1 LQINLRFHQ
10 FYFMEKSHLYKIFSD
25 PVHGFINIP
34 KGIILR
40 LIDHPYV
47 QRLRRIRQL
56 GMGYLVFPGAE
67 HSRFA
72 HALGAT
78 GLMQK
83 ALTNLREKNTTIT
96 NSEYEATLIAVL
108 LHDIGHGPFSHSLE
122 HTFISD
128 FHHEKMTL
136 ALMYKLN
143 DEFDGALDTAIKI
156 FTDQYH
162 KPFLHQLVSSQL
174 DIDRL
179 DYLKRDS
186 WYTGVSEGSIG
197 VDRIIKTMRVHKGH
211 IVVEK
216 KGIYAIEN
224 YILARRLMYMQV
236 YLHKTVM
243 GADKLLIA
251 ILKRVRFL
259 IDNNKSPQIH
269 SPSLLYFLTQNL
281 STFKSISDEII
292 KQYILLE
299 DNDILLCIKY
309 WQYSD
314 DSVLADLSKR
324 FLHRNLF
331 RTTFSKKEFSEIEK
345 QNLWTKTAELLQ
357 KKGITA
363 DDNSIPLYLHFD
375 SSNTEAYK
383 YKNES
388 IWILDGDEKAVE
400 FSKAADTRNVIALT
414 KQVIKPYCVHLK
426 GLSLKIPK

>member
-1 LQINLRFHQ
+1 
-10 FYFMEKSHLYKIFSD
+10 MEKSHLYKIFSD

-56 GMGYLVFPGAE
+56 GMGYIVFPGAE

-136 ALMYKLN
+136 ALMQKLN
-143 DEFDGALDTAIKI
+143 EEFDGALDTAIKI

-259 IDNNKSPQIH
+259 IENGKAPETH
-269 SPSLLYFLTQNL
+269 SPALYFFLTQNL

-331 RTTFSKKEFSEIEK
+331 RTTFGKKEFTDVEK
-345 QNLWTKTAELLQ
+345 KGLRDKTAELLQ

-363 DDNSIPLYLHFD
+363 DENSIPLYLHFD

-426 GLSLKIPK
+426 GLNPKISK

>member
-1 LQINLRFHQ
+1 
-10 FYFMEKSHLYKIFSD
+10 MEKSHLYKIFSD

-56 GMGYLVFPGAE
+56 GLGYLVFPGAE

-83 ALTNLREKNTTIT
+83 ALINLREKNTTIT
-96 NSEYEATLIAVL
+96 NAEYEGTLMAVL
-108 LHDIGHGPFSHSLE
+108 LHDIGHGPFSHTLE
-122 HTFISD
+122 HSFIKE

-136 ALMYKLN
+136 ALMHKLN
-143 DEFDGALDTAIKI
+143 EEFDGQLDIAIKI
-156 FTDQYH
+156 FTDQYQ

-236 YLHKTVM
+236 YLHKTVL
-243 GADKLLIA
+243 GADKLLSS
-251 ILKRVRFL
+251 ILKRVRTL
-259 IDNNKSPQIH
+259 IQTKEELSIASPA
-269 SPSLLYFLTQNL
+269 LEYFLKQD
-281 STFKSISDEII
+281 ISAYKGMTDETIHN
-292 KQYILLE
+292 YVLLE
-299 DNDILLCIKY
+299 DNDILMCIKF
-309 WQYSD
+309 WQFSSD
-314 DSVLADLSKR
+314 TVLADLSKR
-324 FLHRNLF
+324 FLYRQLF
-331 RTTFSKKEFSEIEK
+331 RTTFSTKPFTDKEK
-345 QNLWTKTAELLQ
+345 DNLKEQTAFILAS
-357 KKGITA
+357 KGISS
-363 DDNSIPLYLHFD
+363 DESIIDLYLHFD

-383 YKNES
+383 YKNDS
-388 IWILDGDEKAVE
+388 IWIHDETDKAVE
-400 FSKAADTRNVIALT
+400 FSKAADTKNVIALT
-414 KQVIKPYCVHLK
+414 KPVVKPYCVHLK
-426 GLSLKIPK
+426 EVKL